1 MTIRLSSLAV
11 FAVALALICAAGSAV
26 LADSTAKPGESLKD
40 PIESPKQDG
49 ASVSGIL
56 VDDSATS
63 SSSFA
68 KMFGDL
74 ARQSDAPPETL
85 PNSIVDPTVFTDT
98 PAQTQPQQASAVPQQ
113 PLAAPKQASAEPSV
127 PRQSTNDVKSAEQ
140 SAPLPPFTRPP
151 SPTLSDKAGGN
162 QYLREAAALIP
173 NVQMTDAKIVR
184 GSQPSGQVLSVLK
197 SAGVTTIINLRNEDV
212 LVAQEGL
219 MAKRFGLNYLN
230 IPMNIFDVPSKQQ
243 IKSFLSAI
251 DKASGKVYVHCQH
264 GQDRTGTMIAM
275 YRIAHDGWDANR
287 AYQEMLSC
295 GFRPYLGN
303 LTAGVYDFSASRGR
317 PQPRPVINLSD
328 AFSSI
333 KADLFS
339 GGFHADMLSGG
350 SGFQFK

>member
-1 MTIRLSSLAV
+1 
-11 FAVALALICAAGSAV
+11 
-26 LADSTAKPGESLKD
+26 
-40 PIESPKQDG
+40 
-49 ASVSGIL
+49 
-56 VDDSATS
+56 
-63 SSSFA
+63 
-68 KMFGDL
+68 MFGDL

-212 LVAQEGL
+212 LVAQEEHPPL
-219 MAKRFGLNYLN
+219 
-230 IPMNIFDVPSKQQ
+230 QQ
-243 IKSFLSAI
+243 
-251 DKASGKVYVHCQH
+251 
-264 GQDRTGTMIAM
+264 
-275 YRIAHDGWDANR
+275 
-287 AYQEMLSC
+287 
-295 GFRPYLGN
+295 
-303 LTAGVYDFSASRGR
+303 
-317 PQPRPVINLSD
+317 RPVQLLERRRIQGLRQVD
-328 AFSSI
+328 P
-333 KADLFS
+333 ADL
-339 GGFHADMLSGG
+339 GADDRCRR
-350 SGFQFK
+350 FD